1 MRKFSFASV
10 NMRRCNAAMHAL
22 LNDNE
27 GEDVLFVQEPWFN
40 PVGTARCDTMYQGK
54 DVLGGAA
61 HPKWRLAYP
70 SFTNGQRAKVM
81 TYVRI
86 HDRSQLFKK
95 NHCQMIVRNDLASHP
110 CILISDFRVG
120 SYYWRVLNFYNDVA
134 DPSAL
139 SSLLGL
145 DLDATIP
152 TLIIG
157 DFNLHSTTWS
167 PTGWVTSSSSHRLEE
182 WMATQTFTLLNKP
195 RIPTRMGE
203 GGARNSTIDLAWSN
217 MAAAMQGT
225 FFGAEVNFGDSMGS
239 DHALIRV
246 IASTP
251 AHVSRTPEDRTNRFN
266 TDIDAEAWEEWNRI
280 IRFELP
286 PLLPILSP
294 PDVDSRVCA
303 IYHAFN
309 EACKATMKSVGAAP
323 GFNSRWWNDE
333 CKAAAAATKGGF
345 WTDEEAREANRHLK
359 RVVREAKRSWANDY
373 ITTANIWEVAAWRH
387 GRRSSLIPALL
398 DHDGRLVYDHEG
410 MASLL
415 SERFFTEEGT
425 PIPPSFPDDPPPR
438 PARPFLPFNE
448 EEIMPLIKATSNKSA
463 PGSSGI
469 DWSLLK
475 KGWDAVKDHLI
486 DVYNACLVLGYH
498 PPVWKEA
505 KVVAI
510 PKPDKP
516 DYSLPKAH
524 RPISLLE
531 TMSKLLEKAVAKRM
545 QHDIVAHKLIH
556 TNQFGGRAHSS
567 CLDAGLTLLHDVQS
581 AHRAGLKVG
590 ILLFDVRGFFDN
602 VNHGRMAA
610 ILENSGY
617 PPELVRWATAFL
629 ADRKVRLSFNN
640 SVSEERGQPIGVP
653 QGSPLSPVFSIT
665 YTSALLSMMRSWN
678 NSSLGMYV
686 DDGVLFACAQD
697 WEEVERLLRARYTIC
712 EEWLRRSGLAIEPD
726 KTELLFFQKP
736 YERNSVAAPS
746 RLLLPDPSRLT
757 YYVVEPVENLR
768 YLGFFINR
776 RLKWE
781 PHVRIMC
788 NRARASLKALQV
800 LGNSIRGLSMAN
812 WRLVLNAVCL
822 PVLAYGSQIWFLSGA
837 SKTLVNMLQRVQN
850 DMVKQVTG
858 AFRTAPREALLHFTR
873 MVPMRHYIEKLTYTS
888 ALRLYRLPRPSQ
900 LLRRLGQDW
909 YAPGQGDLPLVVAR
923 SRALPGKR
931 NQRPTALEA
940 LALKVPSSGPRVDL
954 TVLAPWEVPNW
965 AGHVSY
971 MGVETPFTR
980 KGWIRDLTAAV
991 PDPSTMF
998 IHVAAAT
1005 CNREAEE
1012 LGVVGGAAAT
1022 YARGV
1027 NPLTWFSWVAGS
1039 ELTQF
1044 DADAFALARMAETLA
1059 STYTDGVA
1067 PPLTIYIFNNSSP
1080 AMQAVKNPRSIKAH
1094 SFALR
1099 FHKAL
1104 TSFFLSHRDVHVI
1117 LCWAP
1122 KDDELEGSRLANHL
1136 AAGACRVDLADL
1148 PNGMD
1153 RVQSAAYQKD
1163 RARRNA
1169 FLNWEKDYW
1178 LDRARNNLQVDATG
1192 FPLDGAAYQ
1201 YSISQPPSEKNHP
1214 LWSAATAMEKDERG
1228 RKTRRPLFSRRTTS
1242 TTLQLAVDHAFTGSY
1257 AKRFRPLDPPP
1268 TLRCPCGH
1276 PLRTPHHLIRDCRLF
1291 YLQRTGHKIITH
1303 GRTLSLKT
1311 LFSTTT
1317 QMAHRLLSFIA
1328 DSCAAMRPPEIG
1340 RWVNIPPEP
1349 D

>member
-1 MRKFSFASV
+1 MRKFSFALV
-10 NMRRCNAAMHAL
+10 NMRRRNAAMHAL
-22 LNDNE
+22 LNDNSE
-27 GEDVLFVQEPWFN
+27 EDVLFVQEPWFN

-86 HDRSQLFKK
+86 HDRSFIFRK

-110 CILISDFRVG
+110 CILISDFHVG
-120 SYYWRVLNFYNDVA
+120 TYYWRVLNFYNDVA

-145 DLDATIP
+145 DLDATVP

-157 DFNLHSTTWS
+157 DFNLHSTSWS
-167 PTGWVTSSSSHRLEE
+167 PTGWATSSGSHRLEE
-182 WMATQTFTLLNKP
+182 WMATQTFSLLNKP
-195 RIPTRMGE
+195 RFPTRMGE

-217 MAAAMQGT
+217 MAATMQGT
-225 FFGAEVNFGDSMGS
+225 FFGAEVDFGASMGS
-239 DHALIRV
+239 DHALIHV

-251 AHVSRTPEDRTNRFN
+251 VHLSRTPEDHTNRFN
-266 TDIDAEAWEEWNRI
+266 TDIDAEAWEEWERVL
-280 IRFELP
+280 RFELP

-294 PDVDSRVCA
+294 LDLENWVDD
-303 IYHAFN
+303 IYRAFN
-309 EACKATMKSVGAAP
+309 EACKSTMKPVGAAP

-333 CKAAAAATKGGF
+333 CKAAALATKGGF
-345 WTDEEAREANRHLK
+345 WTEDEARQANKHLK
-359 RVVREAKRSWANDY
+359 QVVREAKRSWANDY

-387 GRRSSLIPALL
+387 GRRSSLIPALVG
-398 DHDGRLVYDHEG
+398 HNGSLVYNHEG

-415 SERFFTEEGT
+415 SERFFAEEGA
-425 PIPPSFPDDPPPR
+425 PIPTSFHDDPPPK
-438 PARPFLPFNE
+438 PPRPFHAFSETELT
-448 EEIMPLIKATSNKSA
+448 PLLKATSNKSA

-475 KGWDAVKDHLI
+475 KGWDAAKDHLV
-486 DVYNACLVLGYH
+486 DVYNACLTLGHH
-498 PPVWKEA
+498 PPRWKEA

-545 QHDIVAHKLIH
+545 QHDIVAHELIY

-581 AHRAGLKVG
+581 AHRAGLKAG

-602 VNHGRMAA
+602 VNHGRMSA
-610 ILENSGY
+610 ILENLGY
-617 PPELVRWATAFL
+617 PPELVRWSAAFL
-629 ADRKVRLSFNN
+629 EDRRVRLSFNN
-640 SVSEERGQPIGVP
+640 SVSEERGQLIGVP
-653 QGSPLSPVFSIT
+653 QGSPLSLVFSIT
-665 YTSALLSMMRSWN
+665 YTSSLLSKMRGWN

-686 DDGVLFACAQD
+686 DDGILFACAQE

-736 YERNSVAAPS
+736 YERNSTAAPT
-746 RLLLPDPSRLT
+746 RLILPDPAAAT
-757 YYVVEPVENLR
+757 YYMVSPVENLR

-800 LGNSIRGLSMAN
+800 LGNSIHGLSMAN

-822 PVLAYGSQIWFLSGA
+822 PVLAYGSQIWYLSRA
-837 SKTLVNMLQRVQN
+837 SKTLINMLQRVQN
-850 DMVKQVTG
+850 EMVKQVTG
-858 AFRTAPREALLHFTR
+858 AFRTAPREVLLHFTR

-888 ALRLYRLPRPSQ
+888 ALQLYRLPCSSQ
-900 LLRRLGQDW
+900 ILRRLGQDW
-909 YAPGQGDLPLVVAR
+909 YVPGQGDLPLVVAR

-940 LALKVPSSGPRVDL
+940 LALKVPSSGPKVDL

-965 AGHVSY
+965 VDHVLY
-971 MGVETPFTR
+971 MGVETPFVR
-980 KGWIRDLTAAV
+980 KGWIRDLTAAGA
-991 PDPSTMF
+991 DPNTMF

-1005 CNREAEE
+1005 CDREAEE

-1022 YARGV
+1022 YACGG
-1027 NPLTWFSWVAGS
+1027 NPITWHSWAAGS

-1044 DADAFALARMAETLA
+1044 DADVFTLARTAEVLA
-1059 STYTDGVA
+1059 SSYTDGVA
-1067 PPLTIYIFNNSSP
+1067 PPLTIYLFNASSP
-1080 AMQAVKNPRSIKAH
+1080 AIQAVKNPRSIKAH
-1094 SFALR
+1094 AYALR

-1104 TSFFLSHRDVHVI
+1104 TTFFLSHRDVHII

-1122 KDDELEGSRLANHL
+1122 RDDELEGSRLASFL
-1136 AAGACRVDLADL
+1136 ATGACRVDLADL

-1153 RVQSAAYQKD
+1153 HVQSAAYQKD
-1163 RARRNA
+1163 RARRRA

-1178 LDRARNNLQVDATG
+1178 LARTHNDLQVNATG
-1192 FPLDGAAYQ
+1192 HSLDGAAYQ
-1201 YSISQPPSEKNHP
+1201 YAISQPPSEKNHP

-1257 AKRFRPLDPPP
+1257 ARRFRPLDPPSS
-1268 TLRCPCGH
+1268 LRCPCGH
-1276 PLRTPHHLIRDCRLF
+1276 PLRNPHHLIRDCRLY
-1291 YLQRTGHKIITH
+1291 YLPRTGHKIISN
-1303 GRTLSLKT
+1303 GRTLALKT

-1328 DSCAAMRPPEIG
+1328 DSRAAMRPPEIG
-1340 RWVNIPPEP
+1340 RWTNIPPEP